1 MAKTGEYAT
10 LLKEKIETLK
20 ELCRDIDNEVE
31 KQINNILQ
39 RLENP
44 FLITVFGEVNS
55 GKSSFINALLK
66 IPDLCRT
73 DVDICTDK
81 IYVIK
86 YCPEEGQKT
95 IDSLTEELCVKNP
108 LLKGFVII
116 DTPGINSVLEHH
128 TYITERFLP
137 KSDVILVVLSADNP
151 HTKALWDWIKQ
162 ISHNFGK
169 RIVFILQKSDRLNK
183 EQLKKIMERVKSYA
197 KDSGI
202 DNPQVFPVSA
212 LKELSG
218 QEDSG
223 FEQLRSYLNQNFTGE
238 KQILLKLE
246 GSKKELVKFYTL
258 CLEKVN
264 RYLNEA
270 ISLKRNFEETLY
282 LVVRKKREAEIYKNL
297 VLELVDKLIHQLSK
311 YINSRLEEI
320 SVIDITFRRKK
331 VSQTLKD
338 IEEYLTENIERFVK
352 RELVPSLELF
362 EESFLKTA
370 VEEVSKRR
378 EELKKFLQKV
388 GKEYIET
395 ERMEKISEKLEGS
408 FTEMKLPSANS
419 AILLMGSSLTAGTI
433 LAVFGSSFIVDITGG
448 IISALGVLLGSAF
461 VLKKKRDLE
470 KQIENLLR
478 EKIGLK
484 LKEEIQKVIK
494 NRISETLGV
503 MEIYLDKK
511 IAILEQQIKELEE
524 KKFKLQD
531 NLNQLKK
538 MNIIP

>member
-20 ELCRDIDNEVE
+20 ELCKDIDSDIE
-31 KQINNILQ
+31 KQIENILQ

-86 YCPEEGQKT
+86 YCSEEGQKT

-162 ISHNFGK
+162 ISRNFGK
-169 RIVFILQKSDRLNK
+169 RIVFILQKSDWLNK
-183 EQLKKIMERVKSYA
+183 EQLKKIVERVKSYA

-246 GSKKELVKFYTL
+246 GSKKELVKLYTL

-270 ISLKRNFEETLY
+270 ISLKRNFEETLR
-282 LVVRKKREAEIYKNL
+282 LVVRKKREAEVYKNL
-297 VLELVDKLIHQLSK
+297 VLESVDKLIHQLSK
-311 YINSRLEEI
+311 YINSHLEEI

-352 RELVPSLELF
+352 KELIPSLELF

-378 EELKKFLQKV
+378 EELKKFLKKV

-395 ERMEKISEKLEGS
+395 EKVEKISEKLGGS
-408 FTEMKLPSANS
+408 FTEMELPSANS

-478 EKIGLK
+478 KKIGSK

-511 IAILEQQIKELEE
+511 LAILEQQTKELEE

-538 MNIIP
+538 VDIIP

>member
-1 MAKTGEYAT
+1 MAKTKEYAS
-10 LLKEKIETLK
+10 LLKEKIEALK
-20 ELCRDIDNEVE
+20 GLCRDIDSDIE
-31 KQINNILQ
+31 KQIENILQ

-66 IPDLCRT
+66 IPNLCRT

-151 HTKALWDWIKQ
+151 HTKALWDWVKQ
-162 ISHNFGK
+162 ISRNFGK

-183 EQLKKIMERVKSYA
+183 EQLKKIVERVKTYA

-223 FEQLRSYLNQNFTGE
+223 FEQLRNFLNQNFTGE

-246 GSKKELVKFYTL
+246 GSRKELVKLYTL

-270 ISLKRNFEETLY
+270 ISLKRNFEETLR
-282 LVVRKKREAEIYKNL
+282 LVVRKKKEAEVYKNL
-297 VLELVDKLIHQLSK
+297 VLESVDKLIHQLSK
-311 YINSRLEEI
+311 YINSRLEEV

-395 ERMEKISEKLEGS
+395 EKMEKISKKLEGS
-408 FTEMKLPSANS
+408 FIEMELPSANS

-433 LAVFGSSFIVDITGG
+433 LAIFGSSFIVDITGG
-448 IISALGVLLGSAF
+448 IISALGVLLGSALVF
-461 VLKKKRDLE
+461 KKKRDLE
-470 KQIENLLR
+470 NQIENLLK

-484 LKEEIQKVIK
+484 LKEEIVKVIK

-538 MNIIP
+538 VDIIP